1 MRPVSYLAP
10 WMPIFCD
17 GSGKSG
23 FCADGH
29 CCNAPCDAV
38 CVSCFNDEGD
48 CKNIPKYQS
57 DPWPPSAE
65 CIGGYLCN
73 GGGECR
79 RGDGAMCMASIE
91 CVSTKCIN
99 MTCVP

>member
-1 MRPVSYLAP
+1 MTEAAASSQSVHRDPCST
-10 WMPIFCD
+10 
-17 GSGKSG
+17 GSDCKSG
-23 FCADGH
+23 F
-29 CCNAPCDAV
+29 

-79 RGDGAMCMASIE
+79 LDDGAMCMASIE
-91 CVSTKCIN
+91 CVSTKCIH